1 MPPATRVG
9 DPDIPHCSPMV
20 RAIGSFDVFVNGRPW
35 SRQGDVNTPHLL
47 PGNPCPTHVAPIA
60 IGSRTVFVN
69 GKGGG
74 RVGDKIATCTAVA
87 VGSHDVFA
95 G

>member
-1 MPPATRVG
+1 
-9 DPDIPHCSPMV
+9 MV
-20 RAIGSFDVFVNGRPW
+20 RAVGSFDVFVNGRPW

>member
-9 DPDIPHCSPMV
+9 DADIPHCSGMV
-20 RAIGSFDVFVNGRPW
+20 RAVGSFDVFVNGKPW

-47 PGNPCPTHVAPIA
+47 PGDPCPTHSAPIA

-74 RVGDKIATCTAVA
+74 RVGDKIAACTAVA
-87 VGSHDVFA
+87 VGSHDVMA

>member
-1 MPPATRVG
+1 
-9 DPDIPHCSPMV
+9 MV
-20 RAIGSFDVFVNGRPW
+20 RARGSHDVFINGRPW
-35 SRQGDVNTPHLL
+35 SRQGDPNTPHLL
-47 PGNPCPTHVAPIA
+47 PGNPCPTHSAPIA
-60 IGSRTVFVN
+60 IGSRTVRVN

-74 RVGDKIATCTAVA
+74 RVGDAIIGCTSVA